1 MRKVCGGAKKIG
13 TENHHTAFSQ
23 ETRLASLWQNGRT
36 RNRTAF
42 VHVTVYL
49 MEVLGRHKG

>member
-23 ETRLASLWQNGRT
+23 ETRLASVAKWKDKKQNC
-36 RNRTAF
+36 F

>member
-23 ETRLASLWQNGRT
+23 ETRLASLWQSGRT

-42 VHVTVYL
+42 VLVTVYL